1 MVYILLPLSLGL
13 SRAATH
19 APFQEILPHIPP
31 SHPPAMGRQHMPV
44 QRRGQW
50 RQSPGLWQRLEDRAL
65 PTCLP
70 GKWRA
75 QMLRK
80 VMDRTCQNN
89 RLTSWLAWWGRGLRG
104 PSDPRLPSRPHW
116 MQGLGLGSPEGEVGN
131 SKRTEP
137 VAALLGLLRASPLLV

>member
-13 SRAATH
+13 SRVTQH

-31 SHPPAMGRQHMPV
+31 SHPLAMGRQHMPV

-65 PTCLP
+65 PACLP

-80 VMDRTCQNN
+80 VMNRTCGNN
-89 RLTSWLAWWGRGLRG
+89 
-104 PSDPRLPSRPHW
+104 PLPSRF
-116 MQGLGLGSPEGEVGN
+116 
-131 SKRTEP
+131 
-137 VAALLGLLRASPLLV
+137 A